1 MVVHSQS
8 TGLQRG
14 WFPSVRDLCS
24 CQLILRLGAL
34 FVLGS
39 SRNHI
44 IRATRLANF
53 CSDTQDEEG
62 VHEGARRRVV
72 IFFVHSRPATAVQ
85 SEPQLAGLSIASG
98 CLWWPAGCRSCGAR
112 PLFVPFGLAG
122 RRNPTD
128 RSKGV
133 CAALELW
140 APLLAIGDAWFLRGF
155 FARGNAR
162 RVQMWPRNRYA
173 RAVLRLTNRSP

>member
-72 IFFVHSRPATAVQ
+72 IFFCALPASHSRAVRA
-85 SEPQLAGLSIASG
+85 SAGWAITRVGVFVVVGWLSIMWRPPP
-98 CLWWPAGCRSCGAR
+98 LWPFWLGPEDGTQLIDRKACVLPLSCG
-112 PLFVPFGLAG
+112 LH
-122 RRNPTD
+122 
-128 RSKGV
+128 
-133 CAALELW
+133 C
-140 APLLAIGDAWFLRGF
+140 
-155 FARGNAR
+155 
-162 RVQMWPRNRYA
+162 
-173 RAVLRLTNRSP
+173 